1 VHTVTVAEFGPPGA
15 TGFYDEAMT
24 WTAPEV
30 AREPMPRAGDER
42 AMLDGLLD
50 LHRLTLLHKCAGLT
64 AGQLAARSAEPSG
77 LSLLGLLRHMTDVE
91 RGWFRRGFARQ
102 VAAPLYSA
110 GENPDGDFDDADAAA
125 AEQDLA
131 AYQREVELVRAAVAG
146 HALDETLPPR
156 SGRADISLRWIYLH
170 LIGEYA
176 RHNGHA
182 DLLRERIDGAT
193 GM

>member
-1 VHTVTVAEFGPPGA
+1 
-15 TGFYDEAMT
+15 MT

-30 AREPMPRAGDER
+30 VREPMAWTGNER

-64 AGQLAARSAEPSG
+64 AEQLAARGVAPSG
-77 LSLLGLLRHMTDVE
+77 LSLLGLIRHMTDVE

-102 VAAPLYSA
+102 VAAPLYST

-131 AYQREVELVRAAVAG
+131 GYQREVELVREAVAG
-146 HALDETLPPR
+146 HALDETLPRR

-193 GM
+193 GQ

>member
-1 VHTVTVAEFGPPGA
+1 
-15 TGFYDEAMT
+15 MT

-30 AREPMPRAGDER
+30 AREPVARAGDER

-64 AGQLAARSAEPSG
+64 AEQLAARSVEPSQM
-77 LSLLGLLRHMTDVE
+77 SLLGLVRHMTDVE

-102 VAAPLYSA
+102 PARPVYST
-110 GENPDGDFDDADAAA
+110 GENPDGDFDDAGAAQA
-125 AEQDLA
+125 GADLA
-131 AYQREVELVRAAVAG
+131 TYQREVDLVRAAVAG
-146 HALDETLPPR
+146 RSLDETLPGDA
-156 SGRADISLRWIYLH
+156 GRGDISLRWIYLH

-182 DLLRERIDGAT
+182 DLLRERVDGTT
-193 GM
+193 GL

>member
-1 VHTVTVAEFGPPGA
+1 VHTATVAEFGPPGA
-15 TGFYDEAMT
+15 TGFYDEAVT

-30 AREPMPRAGDER
+30 VREPMPRAGDER
-42 AMLDGLLD
+42 AMFDGLLD
-50 LHRLTLLHKCAGLT
+50 LHRSTLLHKCAGLT
-64 AGQLAARSAEPSG
+64 AEQLAARSAKPSR
-77 LSLLGLLRHMTDVE
+77 LSLLGLIRHMTDVE

-102 VAAPLYSA
+102 PAAPVYSA
-110 GENPDGDFDDADAAA
+110 DGNPDGDFDDANAAR
-125 AEQDLA
+125 AELDLA
-131 AYQREVELVRAAVAG
+131 AYRREVELVREAVAG
-146 HALDETLPPR
+146 HALDETLPGR
-156 SGRADISLRWIYLH
+156 DGRADISLRWIYLH

>member
-1 VHTVTVAEFGPPGA
+1 
-15 TGFYDEAMT
+15 
-24 WTAPEV
+24 
-30 AREPMPRAGDER
+30 MPRTGDER

-64 AGQLAARSAEPSG
+64 AEQLAARSAEPSR
-77 LSLLGLLRHMTDVE
+77 LSLLGLIRHMTDVE

-102 VAAPLYSA
+102 SAGPVYST
-110 GENPDGDFDDADAAA
+110 GENPDGDFDHAGAARA
-125 AEQDLA
+125 QLDLV
-131 AYQREVELVRAAVAG
+131 AYQREVELVREAVAG
-146 HALDETLPPR
+146 HALDEILT
-156 SGRADISLRWIYLH
+156 GRNGRPDISLRWIYLH

-182 DLLRERIDGAT
+182 DLLRECIDGAT